1 MRSMLRVAEEVA
13 GMAPAKAAWSPCPRA
28 VAGDVAQLEELAT
41 PMAPAQ
47 RLDDQ
52 SKLAVGKT
60 EAVIAVGLQ
69 NAGVARQVP
78 VGMLEQAVAQG

>member
-1 MRSMLRVAEEVA
+1 
-13 GMAPAKAAWSPCPRA
+13 

-41 PMAPAQ
+41 RMAPAQ

-52 SKLAVGKT
+52 SKLAVGKI

-78 VGMLEQAVAQG
+78 VGMLEPAVVQG